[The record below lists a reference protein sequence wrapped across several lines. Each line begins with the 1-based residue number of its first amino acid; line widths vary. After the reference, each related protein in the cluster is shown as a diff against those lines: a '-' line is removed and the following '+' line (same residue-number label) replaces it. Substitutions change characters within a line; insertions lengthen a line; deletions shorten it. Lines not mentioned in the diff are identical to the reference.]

1 MIIFE
6 LKLIMSGTFPG
17 SPDSFRREIS
27 EDDYDMLMSRYFG
40 ADKGPSE
47 EALKKE
53 VFGID

>member
-47 EALKKE
+47 EALEKE